1 MLRML
6 QISRRYVELSG
17 AGIVT
22 TILASSFQIDLRDE
36 SDGDEF
42 DEATKIKHKSS
53 IDDILRT
60 VGQSVHRSEAES
72 FLLT

>member
-22 TILASSFQIDLRDE
+22 TILASSFQTDLRDE

-42 DEATKIKHKSS
+42 DEATKIEHKSS
-53 IDDILRT
+53 INDILKT
-60 VGQSVHRSEAES
+60 VEQSVHRSEAES
-72 FLLT
+72 FPLT